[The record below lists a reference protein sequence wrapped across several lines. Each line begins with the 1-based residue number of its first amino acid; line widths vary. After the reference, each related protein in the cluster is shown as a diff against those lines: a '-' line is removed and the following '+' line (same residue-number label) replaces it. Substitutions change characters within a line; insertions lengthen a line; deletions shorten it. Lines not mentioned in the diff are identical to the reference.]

1 MDDSPWDEI
10 ERNYFTS
17 MRACR
22 DEEDRAL
29 ESDFRARSEGLRQQ
43 ILKNYNAQTELL
55 RQLQELKR
63 EYEAKNAELAGLD
76 GELEGVKR
84 ERARERERED
94 EERKAWFRAYRRGG
108 LAFRP
113 AEEVPVEQQPRDGV
127 QVNGR
132 EEGLPAAEKE
142 SVEDT
147 MADDGEAVN
156 GRDEG
161 SPSAEMEAVEDRLA
175 EHVEAINGRAE
186 GPAAAEMETVGDKIM
201 GDGAVLDGHGD
212 DEPTPGQRTD
222 VEEDLMDTR
231 GLSNEREEP
240 QPQPLADA
248 EGLSNG
254 HRDEDDEQQPT
265 QQETAHAEPL
275 TNGHMQGPEVA
286 ENDKRDAAAVAN
298 GQEEV
303 PQAMEMEMPGTG
315 AFAEP
320 LEQQA
325 TPTVDRDM
333 VDAPTPDG
341 DDREDMDGV
350 EVVGGPQFPE
360 HAQEPETEVEPG
372 LEQSRLEENA
382 SLPLP
387 SAPTA
392 QETPGVEATE
402 AALPSPKVESPG
414 DSRPGDSTWAG
425 EDIEMPDV
433 QAPAENERHDVELT
447 QEPSQMTPTAPA
459 SPSSSSELSSRH
471 TTPEL
476 DTPVSLPREP
486 SLPATPE
493 GLTSGAVEVLG
504 ESGEP
509 IGWLQPPDTGNE
521 LVDRICQLP
530 IKRPVQIRQ
539 GRKFTAD
546 DLDAVP
552 RPTDTDARPFKFL
565 SFYVQATGEI
575 QERPC
580 LDCSMNHGLY
590 QTCVVIPDDP
600 DFNRCGNCEW
610 NKRRCHGVP
619 GERPSSSRQGL
630 AAKSPIKSPI
640 KARPFGGSFTAV
652 NDASAADDMEEQ
664 TEAAAFKTSEWDKSS
679 ESPTRATKKGPR
691 KSLPTTRK
699 PPTPATPAAT
709 SFQSETD
716 TLPEI
721 TKEVLCLRDD
731 GVVFTDPPMMRGVP
745 LAKISPDHPY
755 WDPEWKPIEEI
766 VEPIRQKHQ
775 EKYDQLEQS
784 GSTHR
789 DKHLANRDAKRGRTV
804 LQFLEEGE
812 LHPYQLV
819 GKDWINY
826 RITNYDT
833 LFRLAQLLTEELPK
847 MNLDIKP
854 SEWLRHRLWELYQEK
869 GDRFD
874 VAGWISKAYHDRKI
888 EQLREKNGFA
898 RVGRPPAHA
907 TKSTETGS
915 TSKKSTAPRS
925 LKRKDPHQTPDST
938 PSKPKMAM
946 PSKASPTAAATAA
959 APQQNRPK
967 KIKIIT
973 SKSQTS
979 GGEPLSAKTP
989 KIVLNSPFPTS
1000 ATVEKEPLGSPLEY
1014 DGYTSTDSISDDKL
1028 HPNDWRLHQV
1038 RTRTFATNPKVTQYW
1053 HWVTENKDKK
1063 NPKEIEHQVLEWV
1076 RPARWAVFKKPY
1088 NFHLMLDDVQ
1098 EVAFA
1103 RGSTK
1108 VIVMHRKGKDGKD
1121 TNPRGNVMAQ
1131 FKRERTKRR
1140 FLSFLR
1146 EKGVKVVEV
1155 GG

>member
-1 MDDSPWDEI
+1 MDDSQWDEI

-29 ESDFRARSEGLRQQ
+29 ESDFRARAEGLRQQ

-63 EYEAKNAELAGLD
+63 EYEAKHAELAGLD
-76 GELEGVKR
+76 GELEGVRR
-84 ERARERERED
+84 ERGRERERED
-94 EERKAWFRAYRRGG
+94 EERKTWFQAYRKGG
-108 LAFRP
+108 PAYRA
-113 AEEVPVEQQPRDGV
+113 AEEVPVEQQPRDEV
-127 QVNGR
+127 QPDVNGR
-132 EEGLPAAEKE
+132 EEGLPGAGTETME
-142 SVEDT
+142 ER
-147 MADDGEAVN
+147 MADDGEAVH
-156 GRDEG
+156 GRDDG
-161 SPSAEMEAVEDRLA
+161 SLPAEMEAVEDGLA
-175 EHVEAINGRAE
+175 EHVEAMTVRTEGSPTAEMVTVEDETMDESAAVGGQGYEEPTRRGRA
-186 GPAAAEMETVGDKIM
+186 
-201 GDGAVLDGHGD
+201 
-212 DEPTPGQRTD
+212 D
-222 VEEDLMDTR
+222 VEDESLDTR
-231 GLSNEREEP
+231 GPGNEREEEF

-248 EGLSNG
+248 EKLPHE
-254 HRDEDDEQQPT
+254 HRDEDKKEPPAER
-265 QQETAHAEPL
+265 ETAQIAPL
-275 TNGHMQGPEVA
+275 TNGHGQEPDVA
-286 ENDKRDAAAVAN
+286 ETDMPGAGAVAH
-298 GQEEV
+298 GREEE
-303 PQAMEMEMPGTG
+303 PQAIEMEMPGIGTSV
-315 AFAEP
+315 EP
-320 LEQQA
+320 LEQQE
-325 TPTVDRDM
+325 TPILDHDIA
-333 VDAPTPDG
+333 DAPPPAG
-341 DDREDMDGV
+341 DQDMAGV
-350 EVVGGPQFPE
+350 EVIGGPHFPE
-360 HAQEPETEVEPG
+360 QVQEPGPEVEQPG
-372 LEQSRLEENA
+372 LEQPRLEENA
-382 SLPLP
+382 GLP
-387 SAPTA
+387 SPLTA
-392 QETPGVEATE
+392 QETPGLEAPE
-402 AALPSPKVESPG
+402 ASVSSPMSEPPAGSHP
-414 DSRPGDSTWAG
+414 PDSTWAG
-425 EDIEMPDV
+425 GDIEMPDV
-433 QAPAENERHDVELT
+433 QAQTEDERHEVELS

-459 SPSSSSELSSRH
+459 SPSSSSGLSSRH

-476 DTPVSLPREP
+476 DTPVSLPRGA

-493 GLTSGAVEVLG
+493 GATSLAIEVLD

-509 IGWLQPPDTGNE
+509 VGWLQPPHTGNE
-521 LVDRICQLP
+521 LVDRICQRP
-530 IKRPVQIRQ
+530 IKRPVRIRQ

-565 SFYVQATGEI
+565 SFYVQATGDV

-590 QTCVVIPDDP
+590 QTCVVIPGDP

-610 NKRRCHGVP
+610 NKRRCHGAA
-619 GERPSSSRQGL
+619 GERPSSSRQSFTT
-630 AAKSPIKSPI
+630 KSPIKSPI
-640 KARPFGGSFTAV
+640 RARPSGGSFTAV
-652 NDASAADDMEEQ
+652 NDALKGEDLEEQ
-664 TEAAAFKTSEWDKSS
+664 SGGAGFKPAEWDKSN
-679 ESPTRATKKGPR
+679 ESPTRTTKKGPR

-699 PPTPATPAAT
+699 APAPGTPAAG
-709 SFQSETD
+709 SVQSEAD

-755 WDPEWKPIEEI
+755 WDPEWRPIEEI

-819 GKDWINY
+819 GKPWINY

-907 TKSTETGS
+907 TKNAEPGS
-915 TSKKSTAPRS
+915 SSKKATAPRS

-938 PSKPKMAM
+938 PSKPKSTMT
-946 PSKASPTAAATAA
+946 SKTSPTTPAAA
-959 APQQNRPK
+959 APQQNKPK
-967 KIKIIT
+967 KIKIVT
-973 SKSQTS
+973 GKSQTS

-989 KIVLNSPFPTS
+989 KIILNSPFPSS
-1000 ATVEKEPLGSPLEY
+1000 ATAEKQALGSPLEY

-1038 RTRTFATNPKVTQYW
+1038 RTRTFATNPRVTQYW

-1098 EVAFA
+1098 EVVFA
-1103 RGSTK
+1103 RGNTK
-1108 VIVMHRKGKDGKD
+1108 VIVMHRKGRDGKD
-1121 TNPRGNVMAQ
+1121 TNPRGDVMAQ

-1155 GG
+1155 GR